1 MNVMER
7 LNSIISIAYYVLAG
21 FIVILIIYNMIKSK
35 DWKEEILYAII
46 LIPFLLRIFFLK

>member
-1 MNVMER
+1 MNVMET
-7 LNSIISIAYYVLAG
+7 LNSIISVAYYVLAA

-35 DWKEEILYAII
+35 DWKEEILYVII

>member
-1 MNVMER
+1 MNVMET

>member
-1 MNVMER
+1 MET
-7 LNSIISIAYYVLAG
+7 LNSIISIAYYVLAA

-35 DWKEEILYAII
+35 DWKEEILYVII